1 MTRITFLLTQS
12 LGDPSGL
19 GRYYPLSKELVKL
32 GHEVSVLALHPDLAS
47 LSRRQFE
54 DSGVQVHYVGP
65 MHVRKVG
72 NQKTYYST
80 SGLLR
85 VALGSSLRLSWQAL
99 LSKTDVIHVGKPH
112 PINGLAAVGAR
123 LLRGRDLYV
132 DCDDYEAESNRFAGR
147 WQKAAVAVW
156 EDKLPRLARGM
167 TVNTRFTQ
175 QRYADLGFP
184 AARIVY
190 VPNGVDRERFGNVDP
205 RQVEGL
211 RSRLGLEDK
220 KVVAYVGSMSLVN
233 HPVNLLLD
241 AFGDVRRQCQDAVLL
256 LVGGGEDYDGLR
268 HQAAELGLGGA
279 ALFVGKVRPEEVPLY
294 LALSDVSVEPVY
306 DDLTAR
312 ARSPLKIVESLAVG
326 TPVVTGDVGD
336 RREMLDDGR
345 AGLLVKP
352 GDSDALAEGIVALL
366 QDQERTQ
373 AMREAALKV
382 RERTY
387 WDVLVKDFV
396 KVYG

>member
-19 GRYYPLSKELVKL
+19 GRYYPLSKELARL
-32 GHEVSVLALHPDLAS
+32 GHEVSVLALHPDLGS
-47 LSRRQFE
+47 LSQRRLE
-54 DSGVQVHYVGP
+54 DSGVRVHYVGP
-65 MHVRKVG
+65 MHVRKAG
-72 NQKTYYST
+72 NQKTYFST
-80 SGLLR
+80 AGLLR

-99 LSKTDVIHVGKPH
+99 LSETDIIHVGKPH
-112 PINGLAAVGAR
+112 PINGVAAVAAR
-123 LLRGRDLYV
+123 LLRGRKLYV

-147 WQKAAVAVW
+147 WQKVLVALW
-156 EDKLPRLARGM
+156 EDKLPRLARGL

-175 QRYADLGFP
+175 ERYARLGFP
-184 AARIVY
+184 ARRIVY
-190 VPNGVDRERFGNVDP
+190 VPNGVDRERFGAIDP
-205 RQVEGL
+205 RQVQDL
-211 RSRLGLEDK
+211 RRRLGLEDK
-220 KVVAYVGSMSLVN
+220 RVVAYVGSMSLVN

-241 AFGDVRRQCQDAVLL
+241 AFGDVRRQCGQAVLL

-268 HQAAELGLGGA
+268 HQAAELGLGEA
-279 ALFVGKVRPEEVPLY
+279 ALFTGKVPPGEVPLY
-294 LALSDVSVEPVY
+294 LALSDISVEPVY
-306 DDLTAR
+306 DDLAAR

-326 TPVVTGDVGD
+326 TPVVSGDVGD
-336 RREMLDDGR
+336 RREMLDGGR

-352 GDSDALAEGIVALL
+352 GDSNALAEGIVTLL
-366 QDQERTQ
+366 QNPEQVQ
-373 AMREAALKV
+373 AMHEAALQV